1 VDLCAAACRT
11 TMNGPRLCPGSR
23 TRGKRIVRTNQAP
36 WVCGIRG
43 ACAPLVMATIIVKK
57 RSVTAFDGRP
67 LCSGY
72 LLGSSIVGFRWLWNM
87 PANLT
92 PQYFAAEQQF
102 KEAKTPEDKLAALRQ
117 MLSVIPKHKG
127 TEKLQGDIKRRISR
141 LQDEGRKAQRK
152 GRRPPAWIVE
162 PEGAG
167 QVAVIGLPNSGKSSI
182 VAALSTASPAVADYP
197 FTTQLPQPAMVQ
209 FEDVQIQLVDC
220 PPFYP
225 DHTDHWFSDILRHA
239 DAWMTVLDLT
249 LPDPMAQLRACEKEL
264 LRLLTPK
271 AAEMPESFG
280 WDEKSTIFVGSK
292 ADAKDAGKRAAVLR
306 EALPEG
312 AVVQTISVERG
323 EGTAAL
329 PRALFDLLEI
339 VRVYSKAPGKK
350 PDMTKPYVL
359 HKGSTVTDVA
369 AMVHRDI
376 AERMRSAKL
385 WGSGKFQG
393 QAVQKDFEVSDG
405 DIIEIHT

>member
-1 VDLCAAACRT
+1 
-11 TMNGPRLCPGSR
+11 
-23 TRGKRIVRTNQAP
+23 
-36 WVCGIRG
+36 
-43 ACAPLVMATIIVKK
+43 
-57 RSVTAFDGRP
+57 
-67 LCSGY
+67 
-72 LLGSSIVGFRWLWNM
+72 M

-92 PQYFAAEQQF
+92 PQYLAAEQQF
-102 KEAKTPEDKLAALRQ
+102 KDARTPEDKLAALRQ
-117 MLSVIPKHKG
+117 MLAVIPKHKG
-127 TEKLQGDIKRRISR
+127 TEKLQADIKRRISR
-141 LQDEGRKAQRK
+141 MQDESLKAQKR

-182 VAALSTASPAVADYP
+182 VGALSTAAPAVADYP

-239 DAWMTVLDLT
+239 DAWMLVLDLS
-249 LPDPMAQLRACEKEL
+249 LPDPAVQLRSCEKEL
-264 LRLLTPK
+264 MRLLTPK
-271 AAEMPESFG
+271 AADIPRSFA
-280 WDEKSTIFVGSK
+280 WDEKRTIFVGSK
-292 ADAKDAGKRAAVLR
+292 ADAEGAGKRVVAFR
-306 EALPEG
+306 QALPEG
-312 AVVQTISVERG
+312 TGFYAISVKKSK
-323 EGTAAL
+323 GTDAL

-350 PDMTKPYVL
+350 PDLSKPYVL
-359 HKGSTVTDVA
+359 SRGSTVTDVA
-369 AMVHRDI
+369 AMIHKDV
-376 AERMRSAKL
+376 AEGMRSAKI

-393 QAVQKDFEVSDG
+393 QAVQKDFILSDG